1 MDLTITAD
9 NAPGSNYGQVTRQ
22 FTPHNV
28 TYDPATGVCVFSIAN
43 HDLSVGDRIA
53 IADNSI
59 TFTCAMDG
67 NNTQHTVPGASSTV
81 TWGGKYIAIDA
92 VTADTITC
100 NVGASGPNVEF
111 SPTNATYDP
120 ATGVMEITIG
130 AHTLSVGEGITLD
143 DNSFTFTC
151 ALDNN
156 QTQHTYPRPGTDPFA
171 GRSIPITAV
180 TATTIT
186 VNVGTS
192 SDTSAHTF
200 VSATA
205 NAVNHLPQSAHTFVS
220 AATNA
225 ITFAGNTANQF
236 NAQDFLCSDV
246 QAAIDTLNTIVQDVF
261 TAGNLSSMPTE
272 VNYGY
277 GMGPGE
283 SKCARDIGYFIDAV
297 SVDMFCEGNRHTKE
311 FTRQYFTD
319 ATTPLSNGLV
329 GEEAESVTAF
339 NTAIAEM
346 RKAVYNALYYKDLTV
361 TPGPAEYGGSG
372 GDIDRQN
379 SAACSDVQ
387 SAIQTL
393 GAIATDAITAG
404 NISGGIWNSP
414 DNVGTFIT
422 GES

>member
-1 MDLTITAD
+1 
-9 NAPGSNYGQVTRQ
+9 
-22 FTPHNV
+22 
-28 TYDPATGVCVFSIAN
+28 
-43 HDLSVGDRIA
+43 
-53 IADNSI
+53 
-59 TFTCAMDG
+59 
-67 NNTQHTVPGASSTV
+67 
-81 TWGGKYIAIDA
+81 
-92 VTADTITC
+92 
-100 NVGASGPNVEF
+100 
-111 SPTNATYDP
+111 
-120 ATGVMEITIG
+120 
-130 AHTLSVGEGITLD
+130 
-143 DNSFTFTC
+143 
-151 ALDNN
+151 
-156 QTQHTYPRPGTDPFA
+156 
-171 GRSIPITAV
+171 
-180 TATTIT
+180 
-186 VNVGTS
+186 
-192 SDTSAHTF
+192 
-200 VSATA
+200 
-205 NAVNHLPQSAHTFVS
+205 
-220 AATNA
+220 
-225 ITFAGNTANQF
+225 
-236 NAQDFLCSDV
+236 
-246 QAAIDTLNTIVQDVF
+246 
-261 TAGNLSSMPTE
+261 MPTE

-422 GES
+422 GG

>member
-1 MDLTITAD
+1 MTT
-9 NAPGSNYGQVTRQ
+9 
-22 FTPHNV
+22 TP
-28 TYDPATGVCVFSIAN
+28 
-43 HDLSVGDRIA
+43 
-53 IADNSI
+53 
-59 TFTCAMDG
+59 
-67 NNTQHTVPGASSTV
+67 
-81 TWGGKYIAIDA
+81 
-92 VTADTITC
+92 
-100 NVGASGPNVEF
+100 
-111 SPTNATYDP
+111 SPS
-120 ATGVMEITIG
+120 
-130 AHTLSVGEGITLD
+130 H
-143 DNSFTFTC
+143 

-156 QTQHTYPRPGTDPFA
+156 QTQHIRPGTDPFA

-346 RKAVYNALYYKDLTV
+346 KRQYDIYYKDLTV
-361 TPGPAEYGGSG
+361 TLVLLNMVDLVETS
-372 GDIDRQN
+372 IDKILQHVLMFSLLFKLLVLSLLMR
-379 SAACSDVQ
+379 SLLVISLVVFG
-387 SAIQTL
+387 TL
-393 GAIATDAITAG
+393 LIPLEHSSLVKLSVVEILVTLLMLSHR
-404 NISGGIWNSP
+404 ISGSVVTSILLLQLRNTSM
-414 DNVGTFIT
+414 VIL
-422 GES
+422 